1 MQKIISTN
9 KTIGV
14 VIPIYNVEKYL
25 KECLDSV
32 INQTYTNLEIILV
45 NDGSTDENSLNIAKE
60 YTLKDKRITLFDKKN
75 GGLSSARNVGIEYFS
90 GEYKLKN
97 KTQTIKE
104 NSLIEFNIEGNNPYE
119 IYTVYKSYKA
129 FNNEQDLTSFTYPII
144 DYIIFLD
151 SDDYWELNCIEE
163 CVPRMD
169 GVDVVWFDVK
179 TVLDGVSHSDWK
191 SNIKWLN
198 FSQECILDRD
208 DWLKIMYEYKMRWF
222 YFSWQ
227 GMINFNFLRNIKLK
241 FINYIVQEDDYFGI
255 LLFSQMKYC
264 YILPKEL
271 YFYRIRPNSIMAYQT
286 KITAKNIPTF
296 FKENLDYFDND
307 VILTR
312 EYFHASSHVQTCV
325 ALLNFFEEKN
335 DDILSKSLLK
345 YLLPTYIKNAYEI
358 IHFSKDPL
366 GVLSSI
372 KVIKNLMDRYD
383 IKPHG
388 IEFRFKNELPYVI
401 GSTILKNCK
410 SLKKICRLPRQI
422 YKILKQNKIN
432 QKLFKV
438 RAVEHPYA
446 ALPELYK
453 YEDVAKID
461 RLKEHLSYKIG
472 LVFLKGHRYRYFGG
486 YLVFLFNSLKLF
498 LNHCKK
504 IERKRVEPIENDSFV
519 IKLEQKLSHM
529 HWELTRSRE
538 ILEQRLVNINY
549 ELHQLRLFEEKK
561 NNNFKEEN
569 VVSINN
575 IMNLL
580 KIPDVIRHD
589 FVNIFHKKSLFIDT
603 TKDYL
608 DTYNYLNKFDNIDIY
623 AFEPNEVR
631 FSLIQKEKLKNLKL
645 FNFVLDKKNAI
656 KRILPIEGLLQKEYM
671 LMPNFYNVPKSS
683 LVNVVD
689 IVQFLENIKISEY
702 NFLIL
707 KLELNLQNINILEKI
722 IQNALYLEFSY
733 IIIQT
738 CNDYTNDLFLD
749 KVKNLCGASNIY
761 II

>member
-1 MQKIISTN
+1 
-9 KTIGV
+9 
-14 VIPIYNVEKYL
+14 
-25 KECLDSV
+25 
-32 INQTYTNLEIILV
+32 
-45 NDGSTDENSLNIAKE
+45 
-60 YTLKDKRITLFDKKN
+60 
-75 GGLSSARNVGIEYFS
+75 
-90 GEYKLKN
+90 
-97 KTQTIKE
+97 
-104 NSLIEFNIEGNNPYE
+104 
-119 IYTVYKSYKA
+119 
-129 FNNEQDLTSFTYPII
+129 
-144 DYIIFLD
+144 D

-169 GVDVVWFDVK
+169 GVEVVWFDVRI
-179 TVLDGVSHSDWK
+179 VLDGVNHSDWK
-191 SNIKWLN
+191 SNIKWLS
-198 FSQECILDRD
+198 FSQECILDRNN
-208 DWLKIMYEYKMRWF
+208 WLARMYNYKLSWF
-222 YFSWQ
+222 YFAWQ
-227 GMINFNFLRNIKLK
+227 GMIDFRFLQRIKLK
-241 FINYIVQEDDYFGI
+241 FIDYIVQEDDYFGI
-255 LLFSQMKYC
+255 LLFSQIKYC

-271 YFYRIRPNSIMAYQT
+271 YLYRIRPNSIMAYQT
-286 KITAKNIPTF
+286 KITAKNIPAF
-296 FKENLDYFDND
+296 FKKNLEYFNND
-307 VILTR
+307 AILTR
-312 EYFHASSHVQTCV
+312 EYFHVTSHVQTCI
-325 ALLNFFEEKN
+325 ALLEFFKEQN
-335 DDILSKSLLK
+335 DDILNKSLFK

-366 GVLSSI
+366 GLLPNVENI
-372 KVIKNLMDRYD
+372 KDLMEQYN

-388 IEFRFKNELPYVI
+388 IEFRFKNELPYAI
-401 GSTILKNCK
+401 GSTILENCK
-410 SLKKICRLPRQI
+410 SFKKICKLPRKI

-432 QKLFKV
+432 QKLFKA

-446 ALPELYK
+446 TLPELYK
-453 YEDVAKID
+453 YEDIAKID

-472 LVFLKGHRYRYFGG
+472 LAFVKYHKYRYFGG

-498 LNHCKK
+498 LNHHRKTKK
-504 IERKRVEPIENDSFV
+504 KQVTPIKNDSLV
-519 IKLEQKLSHM
+519 AKLEQRLSHM
-529 HWELTRSRE
+529 HWELTRTRE

>member
-1 MQKIISTN
+1 MQT
-9 KTIGV
+9 KTVGV

-25 KECLDSV
+25 RECLDSV
-32 INQTYTNLEIILV
+32 INQSYTNLEIILV

-75 GGLSSARNVGIEYFS
+75 GGQSTARNVGIEYFS

-129 FNNEQDLTSFTYPII
+129 FNDEKDLTKFTYPII

-169 GVDVVWFDVK
+169 GVEVVWFDVRI
-179 TVLDGVSHSDWK
+179 VLDGVNHSDWK
-191 SNIKWLN
+191 SNIKWLS
-198 FSQECILDRD
+198 FSQECILDRNN
-208 DWLKIMYEYKMRWF
+208 WLARMYNYKLSWF
-222 YFSWQ
+222 YFAWQ
-227 GMINFNFLRNIKLK
+227 GMIDFRFLQRIKLK
-241 FINYIVQEDDYFGI
+241 FIDYIVQEDDYFGI
-255 LLFSQMKYC
+255 LLFSQIKYC

-271 YFYRIRPNSIMAYQT
+271 YLYRIRPNSIMAYQT
-286 KITAKNIPTF
+286 KITAKNIPAF
-296 FKENLDYFDND
+296 FKKNLEYFNND
-307 VILTR
+307 AILTR
-312 EYFHASSHVQTCV
+312 EYFHVTSHVQTCI
-325 ALLNFFEEKN
+325 ALLEFFKEQN
-335 DDILSKSLLK
+335 DDILNKSLFK

-366 GVLSSI
+366 GLLPNVENI
-372 KVIKNLMDRYD
+372 KDLMEQYN

-388 IEFRFKNELPYVI
+388 IEFRFKNELPYAI
-401 GSTILKNCK
+401 GSTILENCK
-410 SLKKICRLPRQI
+410 SFKKICKLPRKI

-432 QKLFKV
+432 QKLFKA

-446 ALPELYK
+446 TLPELYK
-453 YEDVAKID
+453 YEDIAKID

-472 LVFLKGHRYRYFGG
+472 LAFVKYHKYRYFGG

-498 LNHCKK
+498 LNHHRKTKK
-504 IERKRVEPIENDSFV
+504 KQVTPIKNDSLV
-519 IKLEQKLSHM
+519 AKLEQRLSHM
-529 HWELTRSRE
+529 HWELTRTRE